1 MQGAECTDTPPLSH
15 VSIPGYHQTTTAY
28 RGIGGYIDHLGLNQS
43 KDWISNFYSK
53 LDTVASQLTI
63 NYIEN
68 NVFCSYWPFFAKKT
82 IFGSISITR
91 VEKLFEKVSSLRR
104 RVMALEQADRQIGP
118 VIHGIYLS

>member
-1 MQGAECTDTPPLSH
+1 MIILASTKVKTGFLI
-15 VSIPGYHQTTTAY
+15 SIPSLVT
-28 RGIGGYIDHLGLNQS
+28 YITLVRHLNIPLFEINVQCSYEG
-43 KDWISNFYSK
+43 
-53 LDTVASQLTI
+53 TVASQLTI
-63 NYIEN
+63 NYMKN